1 MVACNYKLRYHES
14 MIDRI
19 QQRSISESL
28 DIFPVVLLTGARQVG
43 KSTLAMSLEYSYV
56 TLDNISRYDSA
67 KFDPRRFVQ
76 ELPRPVVID
85 EIQKVPELLPAIKEE
100 VDRDRINGSFL
111 LTGSANLL
119 AFQQIAD
126 SLAGRMAIL
135 QLWPLTCGEICGNA
149 ATNPLDLLFTGEW
162 SKKNPSKGDVLL
174 SRILEGGYPEM
185 QKISTERGR
194 YLWFSSY
201 VSTYIERD
209 VRDIGELRHMDRFI
223 HLINILA
230 SRSATLLNKAE
241 LSRTAGIEQ
250 KTLANYLG
258 LLERV
263 YQVGRL
269 RPYCVNLG
277 KRFTRAP
284 KIYFSDTGVLC
295 HMLGINSVSEL
306 QQSPYYGAVIE
317 TYVYAELLKALSY
330 ADRPMGLYHYRTT
343 DRREIDFIV
352 QRGDELVALEVK
364 AAHTVTRRDFS
375 HIDDLRGRIP
385 GLKYGIVLYQG
396 EDVIPFGENYA
407 VPISLFC

>member
-1 MVACNYKLRYHES
+1 
-14 MIDRI
+14 MISRI
-19 QQRSISESL
+19 QQRSILEAL

-43 KSTLAMSLEYSYV
+43 KSTLAMGLEYPYV

-100 VDRDRINGSFL
+100 VDRNRINGSFL

-135 QLWPLTCGEICGNA
+135 QLWPLTCGEICQNA
-149 ATNPLDLLFTGEW
+149 AHDPLEILFSADW
-162 SKKNPSKGDVLL
+162 AAKFPLKKDDLL
-174 SRILEGGYPEM
+174 SRIVEGGYPEI
-185 QKISTERGR
+185 QKISTEHGR

-209 VRDIGELRHMDRFI
+209 VRDIGQLRQMDRFI
-223 HLINILA
+223 HLVNILA

-263 YQVGRL
+263 YQVGQL
-269 RPYCVNLG
+269 LPYSANLG
-277 KRFTRAP
+277 KRFTRAS
-284 KIYFSDTGVLC
+284 KIYFTDSGVLC
-295 HMLGINSVSEL
+295 HMLDINSAAEL
-306 QQSPYYGAVIE
+306 KQSSYYRAVIE
-317 TYVYAELLKALSY
+317 TYVYSELLKGLSY

-352 QRGDELVALEVK
+352 QRGDELVAVEVK
-364 AAHTVTRRDFS
+364 AAHTVTRRDFV
-375 HIDDLRGRIP
+375 HIEDLHRRIP

-396 EDVIPFGENYA
+396 SEVIPFGGNFA
-407 VPISLFC
+407 VPITIFC